1 MLKKILKKL
10 QQNKEETDDMRFVY
24 GMLAGIVG
32 IGVNIILF
40 AIKFVI
46 GIMTNSVAILADAF
60 NNFGDIGSSVLTLMG
75 FKLSSLPPDKEH
87 PFGHGRIEYITSLI
101 ISIVIMIIGFQFLR
115 DSFNRILKPS
125 RLEFSWITIVTL
137 FITII
142 IKLWLGWFN
151 KKLGDKI
158 DSEVLQANSL
168 DSFSDVVSTLTV
180 IFSLIISRF
189 TAISVDGYIGLLVSL
204 FIMYSGYSL
213 IRESVDLLIGGRGDP
228 DLAKKIKEKVISY
241 EGILGIHDL
250 MIHSYGPG
258 QFVVSLHAEI
268 SEKMPIMD
276 AHDLIDAIERDLS
289 EEMSIEVTI
298 HMDPLNLDDEEINRT
313 RKEIANV
320 ISEIPE
326 IDSFHDLRV
335 VGKGDNKNIIFDV
348 VVSFDIKP
356 EEEEAFKNMLNK
368 KIQERYPGYNAVIT
382 IDRKYV

>member
-101 ISIVIMIIGFQFLR
+101 ISIVIMIIGFQFLK

-151 KKLGDKI
+151 KKLGEKI
-158 DSEVLQANSL
+158 DSEVLQANFL

-189 TAISVDGYIGLLVSL
+189 MAISVDGYIGLLVSL

-228 DLAKKIKEKVISY
+228 YLAKKIKEKVISY

-268 SEKMPIMD
+268 SEKMPIME
-276 AHDLIDAIERDLS
+276 AHELIDTIERDLA
-289 EEMSIEVTI
+289 EEMGIEVTI